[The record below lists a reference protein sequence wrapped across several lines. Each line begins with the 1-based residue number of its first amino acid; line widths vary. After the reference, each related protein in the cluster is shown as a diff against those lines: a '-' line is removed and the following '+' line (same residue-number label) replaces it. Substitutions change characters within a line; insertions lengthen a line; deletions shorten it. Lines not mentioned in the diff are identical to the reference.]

1 MAVSAFAL
9 AWAACSSGSSVTGPG
24 DGGTGTFHIRAN
36 IDGSAWSSTA
46 GAETTGVPL
55 TLPGLYAITG
65 AQIGSGYTLVLSL
78 YNIAGPGTYPMGV
91 GPTVVG
97 GSAVVSNAAGGWAT
111 PQSGEAGT
119 VTITALTASRIA
131 GTFTFT
137 AEPISGSATGT
148 KTVTSGDFDLEVKPT
163 GTVGPLPDYA
173 GSKVTATLGGAPFT
187 AAAAVGALTAGFD
200 ILTVSGSTT
209 ERLVTLTL
217 AGVQAPGTYVL
228 SASESRTLGVSGT
241 TDPLHTTWT
250 SNGSGG
256 DGSVTVTSIT
266 ATRIKGTFNATLA
279 PAPGTSTVGS
289 LSVVNGVFDI
299 GRAPGS

>member
-1 MAVSAFAL
+1 MAVSALAL
-9 AWAACSSGSSVTGPG
+9 AWAACSSGSSATDPG
-24 DGGTGTFHIRAN
+24 DGGSGTYHMKATV
-36 IDGSAWSSTA
+36 DGSAWSSTA

-55 TLPGLYAITG
+55 TLPGLYAVTG
-65 AQIGSGYTLVLSL
+65 AQVGGGYILVLTL
-78 YNIAGPGTYPMGV
+78 YNMAGPGTYPMGV

-97 GSAVVSNAAGGWAT
+97 GSAVVSNASGGWAT
-111 PQSGEAGT
+111 PQSGAAGT
-119 VTITALTASRIA
+119 VTITALTDTRIA

-148 KTVTSGDFDLEVKPT
+148 KTVTNGDFDLQVKPT

-173 GSKVTATLGGAPFT
+173 GSKVTATLAGTPFT
-187 AAAAVGALTAGFD
+187 AAAAVGTLTAGFD

-217 AGVQAPGTYVL
+217 AGVQTPGTYAL
-228 SASESRTLGVSGT
+228 SPSESRTLGVSGS
-241 TDPLHTTWT
+241 TDPLHATWT
-250 SNGSGG
+250 SSGAG
-256 DGSVTVTSIT
+256 GGGSVTVTSIT

-279 PAPGTSTVGS
+279 PAPGTSTPGT
-289 LSVVNGVFDI
+289 LSVTNGVFDI